1 MQKHKYYLKEGKL
14 KSYNPLHQ
22 GHSEMYRKVINEIQQ
37 EKSLFKPKY
46 NNNLSDT
53 EGLNKAY
60 TNGKGFFID
69 GNKLY
74 VAGTF
79 GKSNIKSNIND
90 ILSDIGLP
98 LNLTRYSERYRDVS
112 EVLDNNINIDTVIS
126 HSLGSSISSE
136 YIKNNPNNNI
146 KHLTTYGA
154 PFVSMSNKNNDSYTN
169 FRSGGDL
176 ISILDQRSIQTRTN
190 TYNPLTNH
198 QYTNF
203 QDQGKEPTVGEDPV
217 KLVM

>member
-1 MQKHKYYLKEGKL
+1 
-14 KSYNPLHQ
+14 
-22 GHSEMYRKVINEIQQ
+22 MYRNIINEIQQ
-37 EKSLFKPKY
+37 EKSSSKPKY

-53 EGLNKAY
+53 ERLNKAY

-98 LNLTRYSERYRDVS
+98 LNLTRYSERYKDVS
-112 EVLDNNINIDTVIS
+112 EVLDNNMNIDTVIS
-126 HSLGSSISSE
+126 HSLDSSISSE
-136 YIKNNPNNNI
+136 HIKNNPNSNI

-154 PFVSMSNKNNDSYTN
+154 PFVSCSSKNNDSYTN
-169 FRSGGDL
+169 FRSGGDVVSL
-176 ISILDQRSIQTRTN
+176 LDRGAITVATGSL
-190 TYNPLTNH
+190 NPLINH
-198 QYTNF
+198 DYQTGYG
-203 QDQGKEPTVGEDPV
+203 DMGRDVSRKIEPV
-217 KLVM
+217 KEIL

>member
-1 MQKHKYYLKEGKL
+1 
-14 KSYNPLHQ
+14 
-22 GHSEMYRKVINEIQQ
+22 MYRKTINEIQQ

-79 GKSNIKSNIND
+79 GKNNIISNIND
-90 ILSDIGLP
+90 ILSDMGLP

-154 PFVSMSNKNNDSYTN
+154 PFVSMSNKNNDNYTSLRN
-169 FRSGGDL
+169 FGD
-176 ISILDQRSIQTRTN
+176 IVSILDRGSITSNRGGF
-190 TYNPLTNH
+190 NPLTNH
-198 QYTNF
+198 QHSLYGDT
-203 QDQGKEPTVGEDPV
+203 GKDVSRSIEPV
-217 KLVM
+217 KEIL

>member
-1 MQKHKYYLKEGKL
+1 MKFNKKNHYSNLNIIIFYLTQK
-14 KSYNPLHQ
+14 
-22 GHSEMYRKVINEIQQ
+22 
-37 EKSLFKPKY
+37 
-46 NNNLSDT
+46 
-53 EGLNKAY
+53 GLNKAY

-90 ILSDIGLP
+90 IFSDIGLP

-112 EVLDNNINIDTVIS
+112 EVLDNIHIDTVIS

-136 YIKNNPNNNI
+136 YMKNHPNNNI

-154 PFVSMSNKNNDSYTN
+154 PFVSMSNKIMTTT
-169 FRSGGDL
+169 
-176 ISILDQRSIQTRTN
+176 QA
-190 TYNPLTNH
+190 
-198 QYTNF
+198 
-203 QDQGKEPTVGEDPV
+203 
-217 KLVM
+217 